1 MQVIK
6 TVEEMQK
13 FSKVRKAEGKTVG
26 FVPTM
31 GFLHKGHLSLVK
43 KANQECDVVVVSIFV
58 NPTQFAP
65 NEDFE
70 AYPRDFEKDS
80 ELCEKEGVEAIFY
93 PSSEEMYKGETKLVE
108 VGEIGKV
115 LCGKSRPTH
124 FRGVATIVA
133 KLFEAVMPDSA
144 YFGLK
149 DFQQFVIIKKM
160 VKNMNFDINI
170 VGCPIVRE
178 KDGLAMSSRNA
189 YLSKQERSEAVVLN
203 KSLALAEKMF
213 SKGEKNSEKVRQT
226 VSDKISETSG
236 KIDYVEI
243 FDSASLKSVE
253 EIEKGNRIG
262 LAVFFGKTRLIDN
275 KEFE

>member
-1 MQVIK
+1 
-6 TVEEMQK
+6 MQK
-13 FSKVRKAEGKTVG
+13 FSKTKRDEGKTIG

-43 KANQECDVVVVSIFV
+43 KAREKCDIVVVSIFV

-70 AYPRDFEKDS
+70 SYPRDFEKDS
-80 ELCEKEGVEAIFY
+80 ELCRKENVKAIFY
-93 PSSEEMYKGETKLVE
+93 PSSEEMYKGKTEFVE
-108 VGEIGKV
+108 VGETRTV

-133 KLFEAVMPDSA
+133 KLFKAVLPDSA

-160 VKNMNFDINI
+160 VENMNFDINI
-170 VGCPIVRE
+170 VGCPIIRE
-178 KDGLAMSSRNA
+178 RNGIALSSRNT
-189 YLSKQERSEAVVLN
+189 YLSKQEKSEAVVLN
-203 KSLALAEKMF
+203 KSLKLAEEMF
-213 SKGEKNSEKVRQT
+213 SKGEKDAKTVVQA
-226 VSDKISETSG
+226 VSDKISKTSG

-243 FDSASLKSVE
+243 FDSASLKPVE
-253 EIEKGNRIG
+253 VIEKENRIG
-262 LAVFFGKTRLIDN
+262 LAVFFRKTRLIDN
-275 KEFE
+275 RGFE

>member
-6 TVEEMQK
+6 TIEEMQK
-13 FSKVRKAEGKTVG
+13 FSNAKRNEGKTVG

-43 KANQECDVVVVSIFV
+43 KAREESDVVVVSIFV

-65 NEDFE
+65 NEDFKS
-70 AYPRDFEKDS
+70 YPRDFEKDS
-80 ELCEKEGVEAIFY
+80 ELCKEKGVDAIFY
-93 PSSEEMYKGETKLVE
+93 PSAEEMYKGETEFVE
-108 VGEIGKV
+108 VGEMGKV

-124 FRGVATIVA
+124 FRGVATVVA
-133 KLFEAVMPDSA
+133 KLFKAVLPDSA

-160 VKNMNFDINI
+160 TENMNLDINI

-178 KDGLAMSSRNA
+178 KDRLAMSSRNA
-189 YLSKQERSEAVVLN
+189 YLSKQEREEAIVLN
-203 KSLALAEKMF
+203 KSLSIAEEMF
-213 SKGEKNSEKVRQT
+213 SKGEKNAEKVRQT

-243 FDSASLKSVE
+243 FDSASLKPVE

-275 KEFE
+275 RGFE

>member
-1 MQVIK
+1 LQVIK
-6 TVEEMQK
+6 TIEEMQK
-13 FSKVRKAEGKTVG
+13 FSKAKKAEGKTIG

-31 GFLHKGHLSLVK
+31 GFLHAGHLSLVK
-43 KANQECDVVVVSIFV
+43 KAKQECDMIVVSIFV

-70 AYPRDFEKDS
+70 SYPRDFEKDS
-80 ELCEKEGVEAIFY
+80 ERCRKEGVDVIFY
-93 PSSEEMYKGETKLVE
+93 PSAEEIYKGKTKFVE
-108 VGEIGKV
+108 VGEIGQV
-115 LCGKSRPTH
+115 LCGKSRPAH
-124 FRGVATIVA
+124 FRGVATVVT
-133 KLFEAVMPDSA
+133 KLFKAVIPDSA

-160 VKNMNFDINI
+160 TKNMNFDINI
-170 VGCPIVRE
+170 IGCPIIRE

-189 YLSKQERSEAVVLN
+189 YLSKQERNEAVVLN
-203 KSLALAEKMF
+203 KSLALAEEMF
-213 SKGEKNSEKVRQT
+213 SKGEKDAETVRQA

-243 FDSASLKSVE
+243 FDSASLKPVNK
-253 EIEKGNRIG
+253 IKKRNRIG

-275 KEFE
+275 RGFE